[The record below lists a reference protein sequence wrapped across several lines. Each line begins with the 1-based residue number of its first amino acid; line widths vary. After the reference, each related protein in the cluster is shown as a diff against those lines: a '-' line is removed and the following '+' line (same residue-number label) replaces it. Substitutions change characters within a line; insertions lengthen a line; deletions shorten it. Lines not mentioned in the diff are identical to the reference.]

1 VSAQDDDLTI
11 DPELTRAATD
21 GPLKGAATDGP
32 PKGGPYMHVDVAV
45 TSAPTIGAARESV
58 AAPAASSFT
67 PGAIIAGRYR
77 LVALLGRGG
86 MGEVYRADD
95 LTLDQPV
102 ALKFLPS
109 SVAEGDT
116 RLSQF
121 HNELRVARQV
131 SHKNVCRL
139 YDLGDANGRRF
150 LTMEYVDGEDLGSLL
165 RRIGRIPHD
174 KAVEIARQLCAGV
187 AAAHDRGVLH
197 RDLKPA
203 NVMIDGNGNVR
214 ITDFGLA
221 TAAGDSASE
230 FAGTLPYMAPEQ
242 FAGTGASVKSDIYAL
257 GLTLYEIFTGRR
269 AHESQTLDDLRKFHQ
284 SGTHT
289 TPSSIVRDL
298 DPAVERL
305 ILRCLERD
313 PERRPA
319 SALVVAAALPG
330 ADPLAAALAA
340 GETPSPEILAAA
352 GEAEALSVARGLTA
366 VVGIAAGL
374 LVFAAI
380 SPHLSIVGRVPIDK
394 PPAVLI
400 DKANELVAALGYTE
414 PIGDQ
419 ASRFTLAEGYVE
431 WVRGTRQNPQR
442 WEPLSTG
449 TPSGVN
455 FWYRTSPREL
465 RKLARGPVTV
475 TDPPL
480 TETGQRLVVLDGAG
494 RLVEFRSVPPQY
506 EAKAVADA
514 PPAASWSALF
524 AAAGLDMSAFS
535 TVAPQWT
542 PRDYADTRVAWEG
555 PLTGRPDITL
565 RVEGGGYRG
574 QPVSFLVAGPWTKP
588 TLMVVPRRSMI
599 DTVAAWIL
607 VSILAVLL
615 VAAIVL
621 ARRNITSHRAD
632 RQGALRVALFIGCG
646 ALLGW
651 MVDAQH
657 ISRVDIEFG
666 AFLDALGDA
675 VAGGMGVWVL
685 YVALEPYVRRFWP
698 DSLLGWSRL
707 VAGHINDPRVGR
719 DVLIG
724 GLFGAALGLVE
735 MTKLWLVP
743 RLGYVAQR
751 PAIATRL
758 EALSGLGPMLSVWN
772 DQILNAVV
780 FALLTVLV
788 VVVLRLTLKRSWLVM
803 PLSVL
808 LLATSLNYLGGSG
821 PVTLLFPLL
830 GGVLVT
836 VVTVRYGLLSLVV
849 ARAIWNLIYTVPMMP
864 VMSHWS
870 AFAGHWTIALLIA
883 VTLWAFYASR
893 AGQPLFGSLLKE

>member
-1 VSAQDDDLTI
+1 MRRARAIQVSAQDDDVTI
-11 DPELTRAATD
+11 DPELTRAATS
-21 GPLKGAATDGP
+21 ATLGL
-32 PKGGPYMHVDVAV
+32 GV
-45 TSAPTIGAARESV
+45 TSALTHG
-58 AAPAASSFT
+58 PATAGPRDSRDDSKAFA

-102 ALKFLPS
+102 ALKFLPAT
-109 SVAEGDT
+109 VDDGDT
-116 RLSQF
+116 RLGQF

-139 YDLGDANGRRF
+139 YDVGEANGRRF

-174 KAVEIARQLCAGV
+174 KAVQIARQLCAGV

-203 NVMIDGNGNVR
+203 NVMIDGDGNVR
-214 ITDFGLA
+214 ITDFGIA
-221 TAAGDSASE
+221 TAAGAATNE
-230 FAGTLPYMAPEQ
+230 FAGTLQYMAPEQ
-242 FAGTGASVKSDIYAL
+242 FAGKGASIKTDIYAL
-257 GLTLYEIFTGRR
+257 GLTLYEVFTGRR
-269 AHESQTLDDLRKFHQ
+269 AQESKTVDDLRKFHQ
-284 SGTHT
+284 TGTHT

-305 ILRCLERD
+305 ILRCLDRD
-313 PERRPA
+313 PDRRPA
-319 SALVVAAALPG
+319 SAVVVAAALPG

-352 GEAEALSVARGLTA
+352 GEAEALGVARGISA
-366 VVGIAAGL
+366 VVAIAAGL
-374 LVFAAI
+374 LAFAI
-380 SPHLSIVGRVPIDK
+380 LSPHLSIVGRVPIDK

-400 DKANELVAALGYTE
+400 DKANDLVAALGYTE

-419 ASRFTLAEGYVE
+419 ASRFTVADGYVE
-431 WVRGTRQNPQR
+431 WLRGTRQNPQR

-455 FWYRTSPREL
+455 FWYRTSPRDL
-465 RKLARGPVTV
+465 RKLASGAVTP

-480 TETGQRLVVLDGAG
+480 TETGQRLIVLDGMG
-494 RLVEFRSVPPQY
+494 RLVEFRSVPSQY
-506 EAKAVADA
+506 EDKA
-514 PPAASWSALF
+514 PPDTPPAPSWRALF
-524 AAAGLDMSAFS
+524 AAAGLDLAAFS
-535 TVAPQWT
+535 PVTPQWT
-542 PRDYADTRVAWEG
+542 PRDFADTRAAWQG
-555 PLTGRPDITL
+555 RLPGRPDITL
-565 RVEGGGYRG
+565 RVEGGAYQGK
-574 QPVSFLVAGPWTKP
+574 PVSFLVAGPWTKP
-588 TLMVVPRRSMI
+588 TLMVVPRRSTI

-607 VSILAVLL
+607 VSILAALL
-615 VAAIVL
+615 GAGILL
-621 ARRNITSHRAD
+621 ARRNIVSHRAD
-632 RQGALRVALFIGCG
+632 RHGALRLALFIGCG
-646 ALLGW
+646 AVFGW
-651 MVDAQH
+651 IVDAQH
-657 ISRVDIEFG
+657 ISRVDVEFG

-675 VAGGMGVWVL
+675 AAGGMGVWLL

-724 GLFGAALGLVE
+724 GLFGVALGLVE
-735 MTKLWLVP
+735 ITKLALIP

-751 PAIATRL
+751 PGIATGL
-758 EALSGLGPMLSVWN
+758 AALSGLGPMLSVWN

-780 FALLTVLV
+780 IALLDVLI
-788 VVVLRLTLKRSWLVM
+788 VVVLRLALKRNWLVM
-803 PLSVL
+803 PLSVVL
-808 LLATSLNYLGGSG
+808 LSTSLSNLGGAG
-821 PVTLLFPLL
+821 PVALLFPLL

-836 VVTVRYGLLSLVV
+836 LVTVRYGLLSLMIARVV
-849 ARAIWNLIYTVPMMP
+849 WNLIYIVPMMP

-870 AFAGHWTIALLIA
+870 AAAGNWTIALLM
-883 VTLWAFYASR
+883 VLTLWAFYASR